1 MRPKFYLDIMICPG
15 DAGAN
20 WVRSR
25 IIQKLHGFF
34 GHNKENGEC
43 KYAIAFPIGGKDPNG
58 NEVLRVFASTPEDIS
73 HLEECLKQ
81 IPICRD
87 YASITVPAEVPNG
100 FNGTW
105 TRYRKYKIPTASSDR
120 HACNG
125 QSELRDRRIHDAK
138 ASRLQYFILRSST
151 SGSIFTLWVK
161 VESDSSP
168 AAECLP
174 DCYGLSVSSRP
185 FALPDLKWTH

>member
-1 MRPKFYLDIMICPG
+1 MRPKFYLDIVICPG

-25 IIQKLHGFF
+25 IMQKLHGFF

-43 KYAIAFPIGGKDPNG
+43 KYAIAFPSGGTNPNG
-58 NEVLRVFASTPEDIS
+58 NKVLRVFASTHEDVRE
-73 HLEECLKQ
+73 LEECLRQ

-87 YASITVPAEVPNG
+87 YAAVTAPLEVPDG
-100 FNGTW
+100 FSGTW
-105 TRYRKYKIPTASSDR
+105 TRYRKYKIPTAHSDR
-120 HACNG
+120 HASG
-125 QSELRDRRIHDAK
+125 GHSELRNRRINDA
-138 ASRLQYFILRSST
+138 AGCEYFILRSAT
-151 SGSIFTLWVK
+151 SGSIFTLHVK
-161 VESDSSP
+161 VENNSEPPTD
-168 AAECLP
+168 CLP